1 MSQFFQRIPCFLLS
15 TGYTL
20 VEIEE
25 EATPLAPGIS
35 NTTLAFGAVFVLMG
49 CILAVGMALVYIG
62 SCYKCRLRIKQLQ
75 KNQGSVR
82 GWNLR
87 RLRDTV
93 TDMELQQTEQI
104 PMDL

>member
-1 MSQFFQRIPCFLLS
+1 MLQFFQRIPCFLLS

-35 NTTLAFGAVFVLMG
+35 NTTMAFGAVLVLMG
-49 CILAVGMALVYIG
+49 CVLTIGMALVYMG
-62 SCYKCRLRIKQLQ
+62 SCYKCKRRIKQLQ
-75 KNQGSVR
+75 DNQGGVR